1 MQVAEDDDEWWEEV
15 PGVEQ
20 DGKGKKNK
28 KYLKGNDMCDPIYS
42 VQSTT
47 WTSYSYSYLL
57 DLGVQNG
64 GKLTDRRRNDVETK
78 RFQVDGTLMQ
88 VNFLVAPRSISIFVM
103 A

>member
-1 MQVAEDDDEWWEEV
+1 MSGGRRFPVWSKMEKE
-15 PGVEQ
+15 
-20 DGKGKKNK
+20 KKNK

>member
-1 MQVAEDDDEWWEEV
+1 MSGGRRFPVWSKMEKE
-15 PGVEQ
+15 
-20 DGKGKKNK
+20 KKNK

-64 GKLTDRRRNDVETK
+64 GKLTDRRRNDV
-78 RFQVDGTLMQ
+78 
-88 VNFLVAPRSISIFVM
+88 
-103 A
+103 